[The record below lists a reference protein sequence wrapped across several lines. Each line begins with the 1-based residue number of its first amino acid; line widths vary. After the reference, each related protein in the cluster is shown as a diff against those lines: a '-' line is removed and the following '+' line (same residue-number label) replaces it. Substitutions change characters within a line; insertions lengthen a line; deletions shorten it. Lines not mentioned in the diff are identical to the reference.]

1 MIGRRAPAR
10 ACHGSAATQEPDPG
24 ALTAFC
30 PVYQR
35 AIELIGQRWNGAIV
49 RALLSG
55 ATRYSEVESAIPGLS
70 HRMLSDRLRHL
81 EEEGI
86 VRRDV
91 FPETPVRVEYRL
103 TEKGRDLADVLE
115 AVSAWASRWAAAEGI
130 AEHA

>member
-1 MIGRRAPAR
+1 MAGRRTTGGVGQ
-10 ACHGSAATQEPDPG
+10 GSATLDPDHD

-35 AIELIGQRWNGAIV
+35 AIELIGQRWNGAIL

-55 ATRYSEVESAIPGLS
+55 ATRYSEVEAAIPGLS

-81 EEEGI
+81 EAEGI
-86 VRRDV
+86 VRREV

-103 TEKGRDLADVLE
+103 TEKGRDLAAVLG

-130 AEHA
+130 PEHA